1 VRSRRHIS
9 EEGSDTGIDLA
20 PMLDFVFNLLIFFLI
35 TTSFVRE
42 AGITVV
48 RPEATTAE
56 HEQNGNILVAIRP
69 NGEIW
74 MDRRQVDLREVRPT
88 IERLHLER
96 PEDTVIVLADKSA
109 KAGQLAE
116 VMDEIKL
123 GGIKEVAVGAMGA
136 EAGS

>member
-9 EEGSDTGIDLA
+9 HDGEETGIDLA

-42 AGITVV
+42 SGVTVV
-48 RPEATTAE
+48 KAEAQTARPEAT
-56 HEQNGNILVAIRP
+56 GNILVSLTSD
-69 NGEIW
+69 GEVW

-96 PEDTVIVLADKSA
+96 PEDTVIVIADKNA
-109 KAGQLAE
+109 KTGLLAQI
-116 VMDEIKL
+116 MDEIKL
-123 GGIKEVAVGAMGA
+123 GGIKEVALGATGA
-136 EAGS
+136 GGE

>member
-9 EEGSDTGIDLA
+9 HEGEETGIDLA

-42 AGITVV
+42 AGVTVV
-48 RPEATTAE
+48 RPEAETARPE
-56 HEQNGNILVAIRP
+56 ANGNILVALTAG
-69 NGEIW
+69 GEVW
-74 MDRRQVDLREVRPT
+74 MDRRHVAVREIRPT

-96 PEDTVIVLADKSA
+96 PEDSVIVIADRNAKTGLLA
-109 KAGQLAE
+109 Q

-123 GGIKEVAVGAMGA
+123 GGIREVALGASSAGA
-136 EAGS
+136 E

>member
-9 EEGSDTGIDLA
+9 HDGEETGIDLA

-42 AGITVV
+42 SGVTVV
-48 RPEATTAE
+48 KAEAETARE
-56 HEQNGNILVAIRP
+56 EANGNILVSLTSG
-69 NGEIW
+69 GEVW
-74 MDRRQVDLREVRPT
+74 MDRRQVDIREIRPT

-96 PEDTVIVLADKSA
+96 PEDTVIVIADRNAKTGLLA
-109 KAGQLAE
+109 Q

-123 GGIKEVAVGAMGA
+123 GGIKDVALGATSSGG
-136 EAGS
+136 E